1 MPQTGT
7 GRGNMAW
14 PARTPPAGESRCA
27 RPLPIAKARRR
38 RAATDQAKHPAS
50 HHRTPGNPMAIEL
63 DKDVRDRAIASL
75 QRYFTENMDEPIGN
89 VQAGALLHFFVE
101 DIAPAI
107 YNLAI
112 ADAQERLHARVAEL
126 DIECHE
132 EPFEYWKKQQP
143 GRKR

>member
-1 MPQTGT
+1 LPVC
-7 GRGNMAW
+7 AS
-14 PARTPPAGESRCA
+14 AAGELPRDA
-27 RPLPIAKARRR
+27 PWRIANRPRRL
-38 RAATDQAKHPAS
+38 APTDSGGAPAPYHS
-50 HHRTPGNPMAIEL
+50 TPGNPMTIEL

-89 VQAGALLHFFVE
+89 IQAGALLHFIVQE
-101 DIAPAI
+101 IAPAI

-112 ADAQERLHARVAEL
+112 ADAQERLHARIAEL

-132 EPFEYWKKQQP
+132 EPFEYWKQQP

>member
-1 MPQTGT
+1 L
-7 GRGNMAW
+7 
-14 PARTPPAGESRCA
+14 PACASAAQCSAAAQRATAAPAGRN
-27 RPLPIAKARRR
+27 
-38 RAATDQAKHPAS
+38 AAGHAPAL
-50 HHRTPGNPMAIEL
+50 RITITRGNPMAIEL

-89 VQAGALLHFFVE
+89 IQAGALLHFFVE
-101 DIAPAI
+101 EIAPAI

-126 DIECHE
+126 DIECHA
-132 EPFEYWKKQQP
+132 EPFEYWKKQP

>member
-1 MPQTGT
+1 MT
-7 GRGNMAW
+7 
-14 PARTPPAGESRCA
+14 
-27 RPLPIAKARRR
+27 
-38 RAATDQAKHPAS
+38 
-50 HHRTPGNPMAIEL
+50 IEL

-89 VQAGALLHFFVE
+89 IQAGALLHFFIQE
-101 DIAPAI
+101 IAPAI

>member
-1 MPQTGT
+1 MGSHGSIAFAVRRIGGRRIAERVAMTGSH
-7 GRGNMAW
+7 N
-14 PARTPPAGESRCA
+14 ARAGWRQPNRAE
-27 RPLPIAKARRR
+27 RRLR
-38 RAATDQAKHPAS
+38 VTAPR
-50 HHRTPGNPMAIEL
+50 NPMTIEL

-89 VQAGALLHFFVE
+89 IQAGALLHFFIQEV
-101 DIAPAI
+101 APAI

-143 GRKR
+143 ARKR

>member
-1 MPQTGT
+1 MQRCCAARDSRA
-7 GRGNMAW
+7 GR
-14 PARTPPAGESRCA
+14 AG
-27 RPLPIAKARRR
+27 
-38 RAATDQAKHPAS
+38 RAQSGGPHT
-50 HHRTPGNPMAIEL
+50 RLRITITRGNPMAIEL

-89 VQAGALLHFFVE
+89 IQAGALLHFFVE
-101 DIAPAI
+101 EIAPAI

-126 DIECHE
+126 DIECHA
-132 EPFEYWKKQQP
+132 EPFEYWKKQP